1 MEGDIGYN
9 ERQRFVSSEKD
20 PLCISSVTKFVV
32 KTYRGTLPRRIVL
45 IEATISFRRPRFYY
59 FCFLRIVVNGRRE
72 ILSTREGKKLSFI
85 DSFTINV
92 TTRIIIPR

>member
-20 PLCISSVTKFVV
+20 PLCVSSVTKFVV

-45 IEATISFRRPRFYY
+45 IEATIS
-59 FCFLRIVVNGRRE
+59 
-72 ILSTREGKKLSFI
+72 STTVLLLSFLTNRCQRTEGNFI
-85 DSFTINV
+85 YSRGEKSYLLSIVLRSTS
-92 TTRIIIPR
+92 RLE